1 MGGKKNFS
9 ISLDKPIFDKVEGFK
24 EEADFSNRSKAI
36 QYIIEVYFGE
46 TEEANSILRLSEKLG
61 NIEVDKLVRT
71 IEILERADNLDQ
83 DQTNQVNDTVTND
96 QNQNIVQT
104 SQEEQDD
111 GYKFSDGTDKRLIE
125 EMYEVYEYDAE
136 AVKEQLKNSD
146 DFERLE
152 QAFNEVV
159 EAYE

>member
-36 QYIIEVYFGE
+36 QYIIKVYFGE

-61 NIEVDKLVRT
+61 NIEVDKMVRT
-71 IEILERADNLDQ
+71 IEILERVDHLEQNESD
-83 DQTNQVNDTVTND
+83 DGETETYNEFETTEPNQSN
-96 QNQNIVQT
+96 
-104 SQEEQDD
+104 DD
-111 GYKFSDGTDKRLIE
+111 GYKFNEGSDKRLIE

-136 AVKEQLKNSD
+136 AVKEQLKNTD

-152 QAFNEVV
+152 DAFNQVV